1 MIPSNYHHAVR
12 YASYHYSSHNQVP
25 EVLRMSEEL
34 HILSNQVLPK
44 FSLTKEYELIAHY
57 SDWSN
62 AQKSKS
68 KAEKPVTS
76 NPAPSKINPYELPDL
91 STDGNKTKDISPSIT
106 AAPISSGYNS
116 NNYMLP
122 NIDQPPNSSNPQPI
136 ANTTLQNNAPNN
148 EYLVMRMMQETGQ
161 DRDICYFLL
170 ESVNWDFNAA
180 MEIMMQNLQVK

>member
-1 MIPSNYHHAVR
+1 MVYNI
-12 YASYHYSSHNQVP
+12 
-25 EVLRMSEEL
+25 VL
-34 HILSNQVLPK
+34 K
-44 FSLTKEYELIAHY
+44 FVQLIAHY

-76 NPAPSKINPYELPDL
+76 NPASSKINPYELPDL

-106 AAPISSGYNS
+106 AAPITSGYNS

-122 NIDQPPNSSNPQPI
+122 NIEQTPNSSNPQPI
-136 ANTTLQNNAPNN
+136 ASTTLQNNAPNN